1 MEKFEHPKYEIE
13 ELDVDKNYGR
23 FVVEPLERG
32 FGITLGNALRRV
44 MLSSLPG
51 GAVFSIK
58 IDDVFHEFSSI
69 PGVVEDVTMIILNI
83 KSLILK
89 IDTDE
94 IYTLRINAKGPGVI
108 YAKDIECPAGVEILN
123 PDLEICTLENNA
135 SFNCEMKA
143 KVGRGYVSNE
153 DNKKLSLVASQGV
166 GAIYTDSIYT
176 PVLNANFNVVP
187 SNLKDSVKYDK
198 LILEVTTNGA
208 IKAEE
213 AVALASKI
221 LIDHL
226 TVLTSLDDLIA
237 ESESVVMEKAVDTN
251 VVSSRRQIEDL
262 NLSVRSYNCLKR
274 AGIVTV
280 EELVQKTED
289 EMSKIRN
296 LGRKS
301 LKEIKAVLNECG
313 LNFRKND

>member
-1 MEKFEHPKYEIE
+1 
-13 ELDVDKNYGR
+13 
-23 FVVEPLERG
+23 
-32 FGITLGNALRRV
+32 
-44 MLSSLPG
+44 
-51 GAVFSIK
+51 
-58 IDDVFHEFSSI
+58 
-69 PGVVEDVTMIILNI
+69 
-83 KSLILK
+83 
-89 IDTDE
+89 
-94 IYTLRINAKGPGVI
+94 
-108 YAKDIECPAGVEILN
+108 
-123 PDLEICTLENNA
+123 
-135 SFNCEMKA
+135 MKA